1 MTADLREFI
10 ETTDLNSEN
19 GIDSIRI
26 QARLLWITPETVRYR
41 RFLRLYMGEQHS
53 PEPLEEQQK
62 VPRAQRTATRRPRP
76 QPPSSQH
83 TQSTNARLN
92 PLGRHAAQ

>member
-41 RFLRLYMGEQHS
+41 RFLRLYMGDG
-53 PEPLEEQQK
+53 
-62 VPRAQRTATRRPRP
+62 RAHLQTPSTKATD
-76 QPPSSQH
+76 
-83 TQSTNARLN
+83 
-92 PLGRHAAQ
+92 

>member
-1 MTADLREFI
+1 MIADLREFT

-26 QARLLWITPETVRYR
+26 QARLLWITPETVRNH
-41 RFLRLYMGEQHS
+41 RFLRLYMGENHP

-62 VPRAQRTATRRPRP
+62 VRRAICSRPWASSTLTCSRHSLQATKTVSAP
-76 QPPSSQH
+76 
-83 TQSTNARLN
+83 
-92 PLGRHAAQ
+92 